1 MDDTAVR
8 AARVMNSQAAMLRR
22 RMETAKPQG
31 APEESGML
39 FKRTVQLPPNT
50 DLERLLE
57 KWNPG
62 VPPSTLADLVSTVC
76 RWNQLKS
83 PTAIQPGQQ
92 LLIPTVIPHGQ
103 EPSAVG
109 ARPGA
114 AILRG
119 PSAPLRSNMAMSSQ
133 LAEQRMRSVSG
144 NVAGAA
150 TIWATGNQAGQNLAG
165 AKVKQQFQANLW
177 NRRA

>member
-8 AARVMNSQAAMLRR
+8 AARVMNSQSAMLRR

-39 FKRTVQLPPNT
+39 FKRTVQLPPNV

-57 KWNPG
+57 KYNPG
-62 VPPSTLADLVSTVC
+62 VPPSTLADLMTTVC
-76 RWNQLKS
+76 RWNQLKNPS
-83 PTAIQPGQQ
+83 AVQPGQQ

-103 EPSAVG
+103 EPSSFV
-109 ARPGA
+109 ARQGSA
-114 AILRG
+114 LLKG
-119 PSAPLRSNMAMSSQ
+119 PATPLRSNMAMSSQ
-133 LAEQRMRSVSG
+133 LAEQRMRSVST
-144 NVAGAA
+144 NAAGAS
-150 TIWATGNQAGQNLAG
+150 TIWATGDNAGQNLAG
-165 AKVKQQFQANLW
+165 AKVKQQFQANVW